1 MKVVKA
7 CDGDAYRG
15 MLTAVGY
22 LRLRTLLWRLT
33 AVGYL
38 RLRKLL
44 CWESGVGDSR
54 LRQKLACDGDGCKKW
69 G

>member
-1 MKVVKA
+1 MTGV
-7 CDGDAYRG
+7 
-15 MLTAVGY
+15 LTVVGY

-33 AVGYL
+33 AVDYL